1 MEQATKD
8 EICDFVTTAC
18 SSKTNNRLHLG
29 TITLEVA
36 LKIKKYVP
44 LTLTNY
50 EIIIDEE
57 HIRHVRNQH
66 QEDLEYICLI
76 SEIIIRFDRVF
87 KIQTSHYT
95 TIKKEIFVLLL
106 LSFQYPEQ
114 EQNPNN
120 AILTFPQEVPVYS
133 HTSALCTYIFFQQP
147 LHHQHMLLKDS

>member
-1 MEQATKD
+1 MEQPTKD
-8 EICDFVTTAC
+8 EICDFVTAAC

-57 HIRHVRNQH
+57 HIRHVRNRH

-76 SEIIIRFDRVF
+76 SEIIISFDHVF
-87 KIQTSHYT
+87 KSIEPNRRTRKT
-95 TIKKEIFVLLL
+95 EIFVVFEKKYDNGTVKLVKLRDMKDKS
-106 LSFQYPEQ
+106 LS
-114 EQNPNN
+114 
-120 AILTFPQEVPVYS
+120 LKT
-133 HTSALCTYIFFQQP
+133 IFR
-147 LHHQHMLLKDS
+147 KD